1 LDSQKIIECLK
12 QGIVLIE
19 FRSLKSG
26 NVYSREY
33 TLSENYMNL
42 PNHVKNQSGDKIIC
56 YDVDFG
62 KWEDIDVQS
71 IESWKTIQKL

>member
-1 LDSQKIIECLK
+1 MDSQKIIECLK

-33 TLSENYMNL
+33 TLSENYMSL

>member
-1 LDSQKIIECLK
+1 MDSQKIIECLK
-12 QGIVLIE
+12 QGIVLID

-33 TLSENYMNL
+33 TLNENYMNL
-42 PNHVKNQSGDKIIC
+42 PNIVKNQSGDKIIC
-56 YDVDFG
+56 YDIDFG

>member
-1 LDSQKIIECLK
+1 MDSQKIIECLK
-12 QGIVLIE
+12 QGIVLID

-26 NVYSREY
+26 NIYSREY
-33 TLSENYMNL
+33 TLNENYMDL
-42 PNHVKNQSGDKIIC
+42 PNIVKNQSGDKIIC

>member
-1 LDSQKIIECLK
+1 MDSQKIIECLK

-33 TLSENYMNL
+33 TLSESYMNL

>member
-1 LDSQKIIECLK
+1 MDSQKIIECLK

-42 PNHVKNQSGDKIIC
+42 PNHVKNQSGDKILC

>member
-56 YDVDFG
+56 YDIDFG

>member
-12 QGIVLIE
+12 QGIVLID

-33 TLSENYMNL
+33 TLNENYMNL
-42 PNHVKNQSGDKIIC
+42 PNIVKNQSGDKIIC
-56 YDVDFG
+56 NDIDFG

>member
-26 NVYSREY
+26 NIYSREY

-56 YDVDFG
+56 YDIDFS

>member
-1 LDSQKIIECLK
+1 MDSQKIIECLK
-12 QGIVLIE
+12 QGIVLID

-33 TLSENYMNL
+33 TLNENYMNL
-42 PNHVKNQSGDKIIC
+42 PNIVKNQSGDKIIC
-56 YDVDFG
+56 YDIDFG
-62 KWEDIDVQS
+62 KWEDIEVQS

>member
-12 QGIVLIE
+12 QGIVLID

-33 TLSENYMNL
+33 TLNENYMNL
-42 PNHVKNQSGDKIIC
+42 PNIVKNQSGDKIIC
-56 YDVDFG
+56 YDIDFG
-62 KWEDIDVQS
+62 KWEDIEVQS

>member
-1 LDSQKIIECLK
+1 MDSQKIIECLK
-12 QGIVLIE
+12 QGIVLID

-26 NVYSREY
+26 KVYSREY
-33 TLSENYMNL
+33 TLNENYMDL
-42 PNHVKNQSGDKIIC
+42 PNIVKNQSGDKIIC

>member
-1 LDSQKIIECLK
+1 MDSQKIIECLK

-42 PNHVKNQSGDKIIC
+42 PNHVKNQSGDKLIC
-56 YDVDFG
+56 YDIDFG

>member
-1 LDSQKIIECLK
+1 MDSQKIIECLK

>member
-1 LDSQKIIECLK
+1 MDSQKIIECLK

-62 KWEDIDVQS
+62 KWEDIEVQS

>member
-42 PNHVKNQSGDKIIC
+42 PNHVKNQSGDKLIC
-56 YDVDFG
+56 YDIDFG

>member
-1 LDSQKIIECLK
+1 LDSQKIIECLE

-33 TLSENYMNL
+33 TLNENYMSI
-42 PNHVKNQSGDKIIC
+42 PNHVKNQSGDKLIC
-56 YDVDFG
+56 YDIDFG
-62 KWEDIDVQS
+62 KWEDIEVQS

>member
-1 LDSQKIIECLK
+1 MDSQKIIECLK

-56 YDVDFG
+56 YDIDFG

>member
-1 LDSQKIIECLK
+1 MDSQKIIECLK

-42 PNHVKNQSGDKIIC
+42 PNHVKNQSGDKLIC
-56 YDVDFG
+56 YDIDFG
-62 KWEDIDVQS
+62 KWEDIEVQS

>member
-56 YDVDFG
+56 YDIDFS

>member
-12 QGIVLIE
+12 QGIVLID

-33 TLSENYMNL
+33 TLNENYMNL
-42 PNHVKNQSGDKIIC
+42 PNIVKNQSGDKIIC
-56 YDVDFG
+56 YDIDFG

>member
-1 LDSQKIIECLK
+1 MDSQKIIECLK
-12 QGIVLIE
+12 QGIVLID

-33 TLSENYMNL
+33 TLNENYMDL
-42 PNHVKNQSGDKIIC
+42 PNIVKNQSGDKIIC